1 MPPKKEKA
9 EEAPPPPP
17 VDTNPYGAFVTVT
30 VPEALLQLV

>member
-17 VDTNPYGAFVTVT
+17 VDTNLYGAFVTVT
-30 VPEALLQLV
+30 VSEALLQLV